1 VKAAVAAAKKAK
13 ASATTS
19 EEKVAAT
26 HKAEAAA
33 KLKKEV
39 ALKKFEGSH
48 MFVNTPSADQL
59 DKKIAAWAV
68 KIKKAETDLR
78 DKEQNKEVLTY
89 YFTLFIAG
97 DQCQST
103 LASFI

>member
-26 HKAEAAA
+26 HAAEAAA

-59 DKKIAAWAV
+59 NKKIASWTL
-68 KIKKAETDLR
+68 KIRKNEVELR
-78 DKEQNKEVLTY
+78 DKEQNKEVATIHCIRVIDDHLS
-89 YFTLFIAG
+89 
-97 DQCQST
+97 QC
-103 LASFI
+103 AV